1 MRKLLSTDIDGTLLF
16 NATISP
22 TDLAAVTRW
31 RDAGNLLVPNTGRS
45 VAALRSALRGYDLAF
60 DYSVLY
66 TGAALIGPDYGVR
79 ASRTP

>member
-31 RDAGNLLVPNTGRS
+31 RDAGNLLVPNTGRPC
-45 VAALRSALRGYDLAF
+45 AATTWPSTIPC
-60 DYSVLY
+60 S
-66 TGAALIGPDYGVR
+66 
-79 ASRTP
+79 TPVPP